1 MSEINY
7 QKKYLKYKRL
17 YLESQRRGGQSQG
30 PDHDVKLDSSTPI
43 SYFFDNDPDNF
54 LDQNLCPEVKPVL
67 IKDSQP
73 IQYGEDGELEIYV
86 TPATYDQYC
95 HTLNRNAQHYCL
107 TMKNLDEA
115 YGYDPDS
122 GITSQQIEQFK
133 QKVELGKPP
142 IKSFIFDWDRTLTV
156 FEGVYAIKPTVKEML
171 ALDSVSLSYIKVS
184 DVASYYFGGETR
196 VHQLQQLW
204 KTLTDHGVE
213 IWVLSSNPAI
223 GEYPQFFLDL
233 LDSINLPVDK
243 SRLIY
248 RDALT
253 KYQYIKQHI
262 QKNN

>member
-1 MSEINY
+1 MWAISVSVGSSNQYY
-7 QKKYLKYKRL
+7 QQ
-17 YLESQRRGGQSQG
+17 LES
-30 PDHDVKLDSSTPI
+30 K
-43 SYFFDNDPDNF
+43 SYRDR
-54 LDQNLCPEVKPVL
+54 
-67 IKDSQP
+67 I
-73 IQYGEDGELEIYV
+73 
-86 TPATYDQYC
+86 A
-95 HTLNRNAQHYCL
+95 A
-107 TMKNLDEA
+107 
-115 YGYDPDS
+115 
-122 GITSQQIEQFK
+122 
-133 QKVELGKPP
+133 
-142 IKSFIFDWDRTLTV
+142 FIFDWDRTLTV